1 MVSISKKA
9 SLVIFF
15 AAGSIFIG
23 IGIASIADS
32 NIPRFVEISEIIK
45 PNQTGIFTPDMNTGN
60 IANIS
65 FNKSDPSI
73 VIKSPNNVVIMNK
86 TQDNQIFNE
95 TIKAGNNGKYK
106 IEITN
111 TGNTESWFK
120 FRSFFKG
127 KSNSFQWW
135 NDVNNNRNNHNR
147 TRDENEKA
155 RLN

>member
-32 NIPRFVEISEIIK
+32 NIPRFVQISEIIK

-65 FNKSDPSI
+65 FNRSDASI
-73 VIKSPNNVVIMNK
+73 VIMSPNNAVIMNK
-86 TQDNQIFNE
+86 TQDNQVFNE
-95 TIKAGNNGKYK
+95 TIKAENNGKYK
-106 IEITN
+106 IGITN
-111 TGNTESWFK
+111 TGNTDLSLNLGAF
-120 FRSFFKG
+120 S
-127 KSNSFQWW
+127 
-135 NDVNNNRNNHNR
+135 
-147 TRDENEKA
+147 KA
-155 RLN
+155 SPIAFSGQMMLIITGIIIIGLGMRMRKQD

>member
-32 NIPRFVEISEIIK
+32 NIPRFVQISEIIK

-60 IANIS
+60 IANIF
-65 FNKSDPSI
+65 FNRSDASI
-73 VIKSPNNVVIMNK
+73 VIMSPNNAVIMNK

-95 TIKAGNNGKYK
+95 TIKAENNGKYK
-106 IEITN
+106 IGITN
-111 TGNTESWFK
+111 TGNTDLSLNLG
-120 FRSFFKG
+120 SF
-127 KSNSFQWW
+127 S
-135 NDVNNNRNNHNR
+135 
-147 TRDENEKA
+147 KA
-155 RLN
+155 SPIAFSGQMMLIITGIIIIGLGMRMRKQD